1 MGKNRV
7 RAIIIDQD
15 RILFM
20 KLAKKDSTYWFL
32 PGGGVEEG
40 ETHEVALIRECKE
53 ELGVDVCVEK
63 YFDVVKSN
71 YLGEHHEHSLYFCK
85 IMSGEIGTG
94 EGPEFQGGDNYEGGH
109 TLEWLSLEE
118 FREKEIKPD
127 GIKERIL
134 GLFKTDE

>member
-1 MGKNRV
+1 MGKFGKYRV
-7 RAIIIDQD
+7 RAIIIDQG

-20 KLAKKDSTYWFL
+20 KLVRKDRTLWFL

-63 YFDVVKSN
+63 YFDIVKSN

-85 IMSGEIGTG
+85 ITGGAVGTG
-94 EGPEFQGGDNYEGGH
+94 EGPEFQGGDYYTGEH
-109 TLEWLSLEE
+109 IPEWLSAEE
-118 FREKEIKPD
+118 FRDIIIKPD
-127 GIKERIL
+127 GTKEKIL
-134 GLFKTDE
+134 DLFK